1 MTAKEYI
8 LQQVDKLTTMFDG
21 IELRYAYDQ
30 MSNFHII
37 EVTPESI
44 RRGNEDFV
52 NQEYEI
58 DKEFSEL
65 FPDEDLLITE
75 PNALTVSVPTEYTTR
90 RDIIDLEDEEIQHN
104 FKINLLLQNVY
115 NFDNI
120 YLLAA

>member
-30 MSNFHII
+30 MANFHII

-75 PNALTVSVPTEYTTR
+75 PNALTVSVPTEYTIR

>member
-30 MSNFHII
+30 MANFHII

-44 RRGNEDFV
+44 RRGNENFV

-75 PNALTVSVPTEYTTR
+75 PNALTVYVPTGY
-90 RDIIDLEDEEIQHN
+90 
-104 FKINLLLQNVY
+104 
-115 NFDNI
+115 
-120 YLLAA
+120 

>member
-30 MSNFHII
+30 MANFHII

-75 PNALTVSVPTEYTTR
+75 PNALIVSVPTEYTTR